1 MDTFTAKPFDVVGET
16 TRRKGSDGSESSS
29 TKKGRGSFPQPS
41 DIRQL
46 VSIHSPDFS
55 QEPFE
60 ILIGLRVIG
69 IVTILVLTL
78 RVENEPC
85 VTGHFGSVSLL

>member
-1 MDTFTAKPFDVVGET
+1 MTVRNLPL
-16 TRRKGSDGSESSS
+16 R
-29 TKKGRGSFPQPS
+29 KKGRGSSPQPS

-55 QEPFE
+55 QKPFE
-60 ILIGLRVIG
+60 VLIGLRVIG
-69 IVTILVLTL
+69 IVNILVLTL

-85 VTGHFGSVSLL
+85 VTGHFGSVSVF